1 MGIKAPRESELPSDL
16 FMTDDDCGGG
26 NETKRK
32 QLSLKET
39 DLSLFDQGSQ
49 SSSCSSQV
57 FVVSRSL
64 SLSFGFGGGGRSRGE
79 ERVSTTVPLLPSNV
93 SPIFL
98 QFQHDYFLFSLCTHP
113 KKQPAEEEREKER
126 K

>member
-1 MGIKAPRESELPSDL
+1 MGSTQELQMGIKAPRELELPSDL

-39 DLSLFDQGSQ
+39 YLSLFDQGSQ

-57 FVVSRSL
+57 FVISRSL
-64 SLSFGFGGGGRSRGE
+64 SLSFGFGGRGGVCRG
-79 ERVSTTVPLLPSNV
+79 
-93 SPIFL
+93 
-98 QFQHDYFLFSLCTHP
+98 
-113 KKQPAEEEREKER
+113 
-126 K
+126 

>member
-1 MGIKAPRESELPSDL
+1 MDIKAPKESELPSDL

-64 SLSFGFGGGGRSRGE
+64 SLSLSLGSGGARLKRRGLV
-79 ERVSTTVPLLPSNV
+79 RT
-93 SPIFL
+93 
-98 QFQHDYFLFSLCTHP
+98 
-113 KKQPAEEEREKER
+113 
-126 K
+126 

>member
-1 MGIKAPRESELPSDL
+1 MRIKLMGSTQEPADGQMDIKAPKESELPSDL

-64 SLSFGFGGGGRSRGE
+64 SLSLSLGSGGARLKRRGLV
-79 ERVSTTVPLLPSNV
+79 RT
-93 SPIFL
+93 
-98 QFQHDYFLFSLCTHP
+98 
-113 KKQPAEEEREKER
+113 
-126 K
+126 